1 MKLSTWAFLLILV
14 LIGGSSYPSSGPSL
28 SPHPP
33 SSDIRHHGPW
43 MPMADQAHPA
53 WPSPTLQEEP
63 DLFQRIL
70 SQPQPELMLC
80 RWNNLPRASSSAGC
94 NFPFTL
100 LPCLSLLFA
109 LPAVACPAAAPNRIG
124 WLGKWE
130 CNPSPRSSREAPL
143 SHFTLHYPTSAPQS
157 FFSSRTLTAS
167 LHFNSFEPC
176 PTVSRVT
183 DETNHRRRNSNVPAV
198 WQFISSLHSQRK
210 HPPPSVS
217 LPT

>member
-1 MKLSTWAFLLILV
+1 M
-14 LIGGSSYPSSGPSL
+14 G
-28 SPHPP
+28 
-33 SSDIRHHGPW
+33 
-43 MPMADQAHPA
+43 
-53 WPSPTLQEEP
+53 
-63 DLFQRIL
+63 
-70 SQPQPELMLC
+70 
-80 RWNNLPRASSSAGC
+80 SAGC

-210 HPPPSVS
+210 HPPPSTTYKCEAADLDCTYCIEDETPITFAPRPSPAQVTAHANHPRHRLAVWTCEGAAGLS
-217 LPT
+217 FLTCDIVLAY